1 MAEDFAKAV
10 EDGLKLSKRLYF
22 GKDRAVTPPKPPVFM
37 DKSAASGHLPTAP
50 MVYAVV
56 PDPGIVDN
64 PDMPS
69 YQPHVHGRCD
79 PPALIPLQ
87 MNRIELQADTFLDTA
102 FVRVTG
108 SWRVHCIM
116 GSKACDCKLAI
127 PMGEKGSILGVEVE
141 VSRKVY
147 STEQIVMDDK
157 KNLDVE
163 ARHDNGGF
171 LNSNIFTLAIPK
183 VDGGTNISI
192 TIKWT
197 QKLLYHDGELSLIVP
212 FNFPEYVT
220 PPVKK
225 LPKKEKILLNVNTG
239 GETEI
244 LCKTTSYPFKEVRRE
259 VGKLGFVYETE
270 VLTWTHV
277 DLAFSYKIP
286 SGHISGGLILQ
297 SPSSHDFDQREMFC
311 VYLFP
316 GGNQSKA
323 FRREIVF
330 LVDISGSM
338 RGKSLEEAKN
348 ALSSAITTLD
358 SKDSFNIIAFN
369 GETYVFS
376 SMMELASEKATE
388 RALKWIDT
396 NFVAGG
402 STNISV
408 PLIKAIE
415 MVSGSHG
422 SIPIIFLVT
431 DGAVEDERHICNVIK
446 NHQTSE
452 GSISPR
458 VCTFGIGTYCNHH
471 FLRMLATIS
480 RGRYDAAYDID
491 SIESRMQKWFSRAS
505 SISLAN
511 ITIDAFDDLDEVEVF
526 PSQIPD
532 LSFEIPLVICGRY
545 KGIIPDTLRLKGVL
559 GDLSNFAID
568 LKIQPGKDTPLDR
581 ISAKQQINLLTAQSW
596 FSENKQLEEKVA
608 RISMQTGIIS
618 EYTRMSLLETEIGN
632 EATISP
638 GAQKSNQK
646 KDSTKVGTK
655 GHPRRILLQNLGVG
669 FGNLT
674 ATADNIPPGV
684 EEPKLPEAAE
694 IIMKAASNCCG
705 KMWNR
710 CCCMCC
716 IQCCSKMND
725 QCAIVLAQLC
735 TALACFGCVECCSEV
750 CCADGQGH

>member
-1 MAEDFAKAV
+1 MAEDFVKSV

-22 GKDRAVTPPKPPVFM
+22 GKDRAVTPPKPPVSM

-127 PMGEKGSILGVEVE
+127 PMGEQGSILGVEVE
-141 VSRKVY
+141 VSRKAY
-147 STEQIVMDDK
+147 STEQIVIDDK
-157 KNLDVE
+157 RDLDVE
-163 ARHDNGGF
+163 SRHDNGGF
-171 LNSNIFTLAIPK
+171 LTSNIFTLAIPK
-183 VDGGTNISI
+183 VDGGSNISI
-192 TIKWT
+192 TIKWM
-197 QKLLYHDGELSLIVP
+197 QKLLYHDGEFTLVVP

-225 LPKKEKILLNVNTG
+225 LPKKEKILLNVNAG
-239 GETEI
+239 AESEI

-259 VGKLGFVYETE
+259 VGKLGFTYETE
-270 VLTWTHV
+270 VLTWTHL
-277 DLAFSYKIP
+277 DLAFSY
-286 SGHISGGLILQ
+286 SVSMGHIFGGMILQ
-297 SPSSHDFDQREMFC
+297 SPLSHDFDQREMFC
-311 VYLFP
+311 IYLFP
-316 GGNQSKA
+316 GGNQSKV

-330 LVDISGSM
+330 VVDVSGSM
-338 RGKSLEEAKN
+338 RGKPLEDTKN
-348 ALSSAITTLD
+348 ALSAAITKLD

-369 GETYVFS
+369 GETYIFS
-376 SMMELASEKATE
+376 AIMELASEKATE

-396 NFVAGG
+396 NFIAGG
-402 STNISV
+402 STNISA
-408 PLIKAIE
+408 PLNKAIE
-415 MVSGSHG
+415 MVSGTHG

-431 DGAVEDERHICNVIK
+431 DGAVEDERNICDVIK
-446 NHQTSE
+446 KHQTSGE
-452 GSISPR
+452 SISPR
-458 VCTFGIGTYCNHH
+458 IFTFGIGTYCNHH
-471 FLRMLATIS
+471 FLRTLAMIG
-480 RGRYDAAYDID
+480 RGQYDAAYDID
-491 SIESRMQKWFSRAS
+491 SIESGMQKWFSRAS
-505 SISLAN
+505 SIALAN
-511 ITIDAFDDLDEVEVF
+511 ITIDAFDDLAEVEVF

-532 LSFEIPLVICGRY
+532 LSSETPLVISGRY
-545 KGIIPDTLRLKGVL
+545 KGMISDVPRLKGVL
-559 GDLSNFAID
+559 GDLSNFATD
-568 LKIQPGKDTPLDR
+568 LKIQQAKDTPLDK
-581 ISAKQQINLLTAQSW
+581 ISAKQQIDLLTALSW
-596 FSENKQLEEKVA
+596 FTENKQLEEKVA
-608 RISMQTGIIS
+608 RISIQTGLVS
-618 EYTRMSLLETEIGN
+618 EYTRMSLLETETGN
-632 EATISP
+632 QAALSP
-638 GAQKSNQK
+638 GAQKPKQK
-646 KDSTKVGTK
+646 NDTSKVGTP
-655 GHPRRILLQNLGVG
+655 GPQRRILLQKLAAG

-694 IIMKAASNCCG
+694 IIMKAASNFCG
-705 KMWNR
+705 KLCDQ

-716 IQCCSKMND
+716 IHCCSKMND

-750 CCADGQGH
+750 CCADGHGQ